1 MPPHGWSQRRVER
14 ERPARSTLR
23 ESTWVKL
30 RTRQRSCRVDV
41 STSGSRAGASADVL
55 SQSGLGDSLYIHTE
69 GVSTLGIYVNC
80 PSEILR
86 K

>member
-14 ERPARSTLR
+14 ERPARSTLC
-23 ESTWVKL
+23 ETTWVKL
-30 RTRQRSCRVDV
+30 RTRQRSWGMDG

-55 SQSGLGDSLYIHTE
+55 SQSGLGGSLYTYT
-69 GVSTLGIYVNC
+69 GDVSTLGVCVNH